1 MTIAVKKNVL
11 AGSGARKSLRY
22 GWEQVPRA
30 FLVTGLSD
38 TTQAVYPSALAAA
51 TAADSTFA
59 LGQRH
64 PTTGMTLCVAQ
75 DVEFTPEGPHAVKVT
90 MTYKRNESVDET
102 TGGGETKPCEIEVG
116 ATLQQESTNVDVNGS
131 VMQISYT
138 PTGESMSVP
147 YKGTV
152 SVMRPRR
159 TLTFSRTEA
168 TSPAYKASQ
177 YVGKVNSGSWPG
189 IETAATARE
198 YLAPASS
205 GGATTAAR
213 ATPSRILS
221 RTPLTPRIRGM
232 RSCTQ
237 STRRRAGRRRA
248 STILYGRPISATAA
262 TGGADS
268 RCIRPSIST
277 DSNYSVRRMTTWETE
292 LRATCTSTATSA
304 ARQ

>member
-198 YLAPASS
+198 YLCSGIVGRSNDGGESYAVTYTFEDSVDPSNSWDAFVYAIDPA
-205 GGATTAAR
+205 T
-213 ATPSRILS
+213 
-221 RTPLTPRIRGM
+221 
-232 RSCTQ
+232 
-237 STRRRAGRRRA
+237 
-248 STILYGRPISATAA
+248 GRPPEGVHDIVWTANLGNSGNGWGRFQMYK
-262 TGGADS
+262 TIDFDGLKLLG
-268 RCIRPSIST
+268 
-277 DSNYSVRRMTTWETE
+277 
-292 LRATCTSTATSA
+292 
-304 ARQ
+304 